1 MSELTVE
8 GVFTTLAVTAVRAK
22 AIRAAGKKSSDR
34 RCEVPARPLQWGD
47 VSGSAALAARLG
59 TPAWIQATYDDR

>member
-34 RCEVPARPLQWGD
+34 RCEVPARPLQWGGGLR
-47 VSGSAALAARLG
+47 VRSARSEIGHAGLDPGHLR
-59 TPAWIQATYDDR
+59 